1 MTNQS
6 NSGETAS
13 GEGPATSAASQEPI
27 RSKSASE
34 ARAAKRAA
42 KRSRQSRN
50 QIVVFLNF
58 VISGVMLL
66 VLAAGAGVYFGK
78 RMFDGPGPSE
88 STTTFLVKPNTGV
101 SEIADQLERRGLI
114 SDALVFK
121 VGVRT
126 YGNDSA
132 LKAGEYEIKA
142 AASMR
147 EIMELLKSGKSILY
161 SLTIPEGLTVEQ
173 AWERIAQ
180 HEALSGEMPDT
191 LPAEGTLAADT
202 QRFTR
207 GTPRKQIID
216 KLIADQKALIESIWE
231 KRADDLPLADI
242 NEFVTLAS
250 IVEKETG
257 IDQERPDVASV
268 FINRLNKGMRL
279 QSDPTIIYGLFGGKG
294 KPAGRPIYRS
304 DIDKPTPYNTY
315 VIKGLPPTPIA
326 NPGRAA
332 LEAVANP
339 SETDYLYFV
348 ADGTGGHVFASTLAE
363 HNKNVARW
371 REMEKQRAAE
381 PEAGTGGEAA
391 GNDGEEA
398 TTAQ

>member
-1 MTNQS
+1 MTNPS

-13 GEGPATSAASQEPI
+13 EASAASAASQEVI
-27 RSKSASE
+27 RPKFASE
-34 ARAAKRAA
+34 ARAA

-50 QIVVFLNF
+50 QIIVFLNF
-58 VISGVMLL
+58 VVSAIMLL
-66 VLAAGAGVYFGK
+66 VLAGGAGFYFGK
-78 RMFDGPGPSE
+78 RIFDGPGPSE
-88 STTTFLVKPNTGV
+88 NTTTFLVKPSTGV

-114 SDALVFK
+114 SDAFVFK
-121 VGVRT
+121 VGIRA

-180 HEALSGEMPDT
+180 NEALSGEMPET
-191 LPAEGTLAADT
+191 VPLEGTLAADT

-216 KLIADQKALIESIWE
+216 KLLADQKALIERIWAQ
-231 KRADDLPLADI
+231 RTDDLPLADV

-257 IDQERPDVASV
+257 LDHERPDVASV
-268 FINRLNKGMRL
+268 FINRLKKGMRL

-294 KPAGRPIYRS
+294 KPAGRPIYKS
-304 DIDKPTPYNTY
+304 DLDKETPYNTY

-339 SETDYLYFV
+339 SATDYLYFV
-348 ADGTGGHVFASTLAE
+348 ADGSGGHVFASTLAE

-371 REMEKQRAAE
+371 RQVEKQRAAE
-381 PEAGTGGEAA
+381 AEAAKDGEPA
-391 GNDGEEA
+391 GNDGKEA